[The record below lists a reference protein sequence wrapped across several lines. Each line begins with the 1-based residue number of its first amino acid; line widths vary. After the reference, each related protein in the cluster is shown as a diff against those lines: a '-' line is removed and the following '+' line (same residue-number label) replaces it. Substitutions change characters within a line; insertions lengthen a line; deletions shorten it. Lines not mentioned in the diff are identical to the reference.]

1 MSLSISESTF
11 SRMSDV
17 LSKMKTTQKY
27 IIRVLNT

>member
-1 MSLSISESTF
+1 MSFSISESTF
-11 SRMSDV
+11 SRMSYV

>member
-1 MSLSISESTF
+1 MSFSISESTF
-11 SRMSDV
+11 SRMSDA